1 MYEEI
6 FSTSFKGFHNQWS
19 GQYQRERYAY
29 CANKKF
35 KTSSVGRTFD
45 LDEIVADLALRRPI
59 DYEIIIRRSMI
70 ISSNPLMMRSLFDD
84 FNILKLEGSDCLVTK
99 KLEICLL
106 LLFILFSSLNLYQAL
121 I

>member
-1 MYEEI
+1 
-6 FSTSFKGFHNQWS
+6 
-19 GQYQRERYAY
+19 
-29 CANKKF
+29 
-35 KTSSVGRTFD
+35 
-45 LDEIVADLALRRPI
+45 
-59 DYEIIIRRSMI
+59 
-70 ISSNPLMMRSLFDD
+70 MMRSLFDD